1 MIIRVTGLLFFSSTT
16 GCEATPAMPF
26 LSKMIRNP
34 IFAAALSCLIVFLA
48 IIGVRHHGNLEFL
61 ELPAYDWFVRM
72 QPGSSTQDPRI
83 TLVQVSEK
91 DILSIGRWPL
101 TDEILAQALTTLI
114 KEKPR
119 AIGLDIFRDI
129 PVPPGT
135 EILNAVLSENPDII
149 VPMKFGEGGVRPP
162 PILKGT
168 EQVGF
173 NDILVDPGGV
183 VRRGL
188 LFLDDGDSVASS
200 FALRLALLYLR
211 GQGIVPQ
218 PDDQNP
224 QHLRLGNVT
233 FRPFEENDGGYVKA
247 DARGY
252 QFFLDYQGP
261 AMAFRSYSLSN
272 LLSGKV
278 NPRAINDKI
287 VLIGVTAQSV
297 KDFFFTPYSRGFSEA
312 QQVPGVFLHGLMI
325 SQLLRAGLEG
335 VQPLATLT
343 ESNEILWI
351 MLWCLLGG
359 LTGLKAHSVWRF
371 SLLGLAGVLL
381 IGLSAY
387 WAFLNRWWIPLAPPA
402 VAFLLTAALVTA
414 YVTSLERRE
423 RALLMQ
429 IFSKHVSREVAESLW
444 QQREQFLKNGRP
456 RSQKLIMTAFF
467 SDLRGFTTVSEKMDP
482 QDLMDWLNIY
492 MDRMTG
498 IIMDHGGIID
508 DFAGDGIKANFG
520 LPLPEQDESVIR
532 SDALSAVRSALNM
545 ENEMHHLNDHWREK
559 GLPEVGMRIGIYTGP
574 AVAGALGGSQRMK
587 YTTVGDTI
595 NIASRLES
603 YDKDLGKDS
612 LCRILIGES
621 TLRYL
626 GPEFRTE
633 RIGEVS
639 LKGKEEKI
647 TIYRVMGED
656 GFASLPQN
664 KEVI

>member
-1 MIIRVTGLLFFSSTT
+1 MQF
-16 GCEATPAMPF
+16 AA
-26 LSKMIRNP
+26 KMIRNP
-34 IFAAALSCLIVFLA
+34 IFAAALSCLLVFVALV
-48 IIGVRHHGNLEFL
+48 GVRHNGNLEFL
-61 ELPAYDWFVRM
+61 ELPAYDWFVRLL
-72 QPGSSTQDPRI
+72 PASSTQDDRI
-83 TLVQVSEK
+83 TLVLVSEK

-101 TDEILAQALTTLI
+101 TDEVLAQTLTTLLRG
-114 KEKPR
+114 KPR

-135 EILNAVLSENPDII
+135 EILNTVLSQNPNII
-149 VPMKFGEGGVRPP
+149 VTMKFGDGGVRPP
-162 PILKGT
+162 PVLEGT
-168 EQVGF
+168 EQVSF

-188 LFLDDGDSVASS
+188 LFLDDGDSVAHS
-200 FALRLALLYLR
+200 FALRLALLYLKT
-211 GQGIVPQ
+211 QGIVPQ
-218 PDDQNP
+218 PDERNP
-224 QHLRLGNVT
+224 QHLRLGKVS

-252 QFFLDYQGP
+252 QFLLDYQGP
-261 AMAFRSYSLSN
+261 ATHFRSCSLAD

-278 NPRAINDKI
+278 PPGAFSDKI

-297 KDFFFTPYSRGFSEA
+297 KDFFFTPYSRGFSEE
-312 QQVPGVFLHGLMI
+312 QQVPGVILHGLMI
-325 SQLLRAGLEG
+325 SQFLRAGMEG

-343 ESNEILWI
+343 EKQEMLWI
-351 MLWCLLGG
+351 LLCCLLGG
-359 LTGLKAHSVWRF
+359 ILGLRAHSAWRF
-371 SLLGLAGVLL
+371 SLLSFAGVLL

-387 WAFLNRWWIPLAPPA
+387 SAFLYRWWIPFAPPA
-402 VAFLLTAALVTA
+402 LAFVLSAALVTA
-414 YVTSLERRE
+414 YLTSLERKQRS
-423 RALLMQ
+423 LLMQ
-429 IFSKHVSREVAESLW
+429 IFSKHVSKEVAESLW
-444 QQREQFLKNGRP
+444 RQREQFLRNGRP
-456 RSQKLIMTAFF
+456 RSQKLVMTAFF

-492 MDRMTG
+492 MEKMTG
-498 IIMDHGGIID
+498 IIMARGGIID

-532 SDALSAVRSALNM
+532 RDALSAVRSALDM
-545 ENEMHHLNDHWREK
+545 ESAMHQLNAHWREK

-574 AVAGALGGSQRMK
+574 AVAGALGGLQRMK

-603 YDKDLGKDS
+603 YDKDLGKEA
-612 LCRILIGES
+612 LCRVLIGES

-626 GPEFRTE
+626 GPGFRTE

-647 TIYRVMGED
+647 TIYRVLGEE
-656 GFASLPQN
+656 GLPPVPQN
-664 KEVI
+664 KEVSP

>member
-1 MIIRVTGLLFFSSTT
+1 MPLLIKIIRNS
-16 GCEATPAMPF
+16 
-26 LSKMIRNP
+26 
-34 IFAAALSCLIVFLA
+34 IFAAALSCLLVFLA
-48 IIGVRHHGNLEFL
+48 VVGVRRNGNLEFL
-61 ELPAYDWFVRM
+61 ELPAYDWFVRL
-72 QPGSSTQDPRI
+72 QPGSFVYDPRI
-83 TLVQVSEK
+83 TVVRVSEK
-91 DILSIGRWPL
+91 DILSLGRWPL
-101 TDEILAQALTTLI
+101 TDGILAQALTALL
-114 KEKPR
+114 KESPR

-135 EILNAVLSENPDII
+135 EILDTVLWENPNII
-149 VPMKFGEGGVRPP
+149 VTMKFGEGGVRPP
-162 PILKGT
+162 PVLKGT
-168 EQVGF
+168 EQVSF

-188 LFLDDGDSVASS
+188 FFLDDGDSVAYSL
-200 FALRLALLYLR
+200 ALRLVLLYLQA
-211 GQGIVPQ
+211 QGIVPQ
-218 PDDQNP
+218 PDEQNP

-261 AMAFRSYSLSN
+261 VPPFRSYSLSN
-272 LLSGKV
+272 LLSGKIPPKAV
-278 NPRAINDKI
+278 TDKI

-312 QQVPGVFLHGLMI
+312 QQVPGVILHALMV
-325 SQLLRAGLEG
+325 SQLLRAGIEGLRPLE
-335 VQPLATLT
+335 TLT
-343 ESNEILWI
+343 ERQEIFWILLWS
-351 MLWCLLGG
+351 LLGG
-359 LTGLKAHSVWRF
+359 ILGLKAHSAWRF
-371 SLLGLAGVLL
+371 SLLGSAGVLL

-387 WAFLNRWWIPLAPPA
+387 VAFLHRWWIPLAPPA
-402 VAFLLTAALVTA
+402 LAFLLTAALVTA
-414 YVTSLERRE
+414 YVTSLVRKE

-429 IFSKHVSREVAESLW
+429 IFSKHVSKEVAESLW

-456 RSQKLIMTAFF
+456 RSRKLVMTAFF

-492 MDRMTG
+492 MERMTG
-498 IIMDHGGIID
+498 IIMAHGGIID

-520 LPLPEQDESVIR
+520 LPLQEQSESVIR
-532 SDALSAVRSALNM
+532 GDALSAVKSALDM
-545 ENEMHHLNDHWREK
+545 EKEMHRLNAHWQEK

-574 AVAGALGGSQRMK
+574 AVAGALGSFQRMK
-587 YTTVGDTI
+587 YTTIGDTI

-603 YDKDLGKDS
+603 YDKDLGKEA

-639 LKGKEEKI
+639 LKGKEERI
-647 TIYRVMGED
+647 TIYRVLGED
-656 GFASLPQN
+656 GLPPESRD
-664 KEVI
+664 KEVAQ

>member
-1 MIIRVTGLLFFSSTT
+1 MR
-16 GCEATPAMPF
+16 F
-26 LSKMIRNP
+26 LTKMIRNQ
-34 IFAAALSCLIVFLA
+34 IFAAALSCLLVFLA
-48 IIGVRHHGNLEFL
+48 IVGVRRSGNLEFL
-61 ELPAYDWFVRM
+61 ELPAYDWFVRL
-72 QPGSSTQDPRI
+72 QPGSSIQDSRI
-83 TLVQVSEK
+83 TVVWVSEK
-91 DILSIGRWPL
+91 DILSMGQWPL
-101 TDEILAQALTTLI
+101 TDEILAQALAILL

-135 EILNAVLSENPDII
+135 ETLNAVLSENPNII
-149 VPMKFGEGGVRPP
+149 VTMKFGEGGVRPP

-168 EQVGF
+168 DQVSF

-188 LFLDDGDSVASS
+188 LFLDDGDSVAYS
-200 FALRLALLYLR
+200 FGLRLALLYLQA
-211 GQGIVPQ
+211 QGIAPQ
-218 PDDQNP
+218 PDEQNP

-261 AMAFRSYSLSN
+261 AAAFQSYSLSS

-312 QQVPGVFLHGLMI
+312 QQVPGVYLHGLMV

-335 VQPLATLT
+335 VQPLATLR
-343 ESNEILWI
+343 ESEEILWI
-351 MLWCLLGG
+351 LLWCLLGG
-359 LTGLKAHSVWRF
+359 ITGLKARSAWRF
-371 SLLGLAGVLL
+371 SLLGLAGVLF

-387 WAFLNRWWIPLAPPA
+387 LAFLNRWWIPLAPPA

-414 YVTSLERRE
+414 YVTSLERKE

-429 IFSKHVSREVAESLW
+429 IFSKHVSKEVAESLW

-456 RSQKLIMTAFF
+456 RSQKLVMTAFF

-492 MDRMTG
+492 MERMTG
-498 IIMDHGGIID
+498 IIMAHGGIID

-520 LPLPEQDESVIR
+520 LPLPEQNESVIR
-532 SDALSAVRSALNM
+532 GDALSAVRSALDM
-545 ENEMHHLNDHWREK
+545 EREMHRLNAHWREK

-574 AVAGALGGSQRMK
+574 AVAGALGGFQRMK
-587 YTTVGDTI
+587 YTTIGDTI

-603 YDKDLGKDS
+603 YDKDLGKEAM
-612 LCRILIGES
+612 CRILIGES

-639 LKGKEEKI
+639 LKGKEEKV
-647 TIYRVMGED
+647 TIYRVLEEE
-656 GFASLPQN
+656 GFLSEPRN
-664 KEVI
+664 KEVAQ

>member
-1 MIIRVTGLLFFSSTT
+1 
-16 GCEATPAMPF
+16 MPF
-26 LSKMIRNP
+26 LIKMIRNS
-34 IFAAALSCLIVFLA
+34 IFAAALSCLLVFLA
-48 IIGVRHHGNLEFL
+48 IVGVRRDGNLEFL
-61 ELPAYDWFVRM
+61 ELPAYDWFVRL
-72 QPGSSTQDPRI
+72 QPGSAVHDPRI
-83 TLVQVSEK
+83 TVVRVSEK
-91 DILSIGRWPL
+91 DILSLGRWPL
-101 TDEILAQALTTLI
+101 TDEILAQALTALL

-119 AIGLDIFRDI
+119 AVGLDIFRDI

-135 EILNAVLSENPDII
+135 ETLDTVLSENPNII
-149 VPMKFGEGGVRPP
+149 VTMKFGEGGVRPP
-162 PILKGT
+162 PVLKGT
-168 EQVGF
+168 EQVSF

-188 LFLDDGDSVASS
+188 LFLDDGGSVAYSL
-200 FALRLALLYLR
+200 ALRLALLYLQA
-211 GQGIVPQ
+211 QGMGPQ
-218 PDDQNP
+218 PDEKNP

-261 AMAFRSYSLSN
+261 VAPFRSYSLAN

-278 NPRAINDKI
+278 PPKAVNDKI
-287 VLIGVTAQSV
+287 VLLGVTAQSV

-312 QQVPGVFLHGLMI
+312 QQIPGVVLHGLMV
-325 SQLLRAGLEG
+325 SQLLRAGIEG
-335 VQPLATLT
+335 IRPIETLT
-343 ESNEILWI
+343 EKQEILWI
-351 MLWCLLGG
+351 LLWGLLGG
-359 LTGLKAHSVWRF
+359 ILGLKAHSAWRF
-371 SLLGLAGVLL
+371 SLLGSAGVLL

-387 WAFLNRWWIPLAPPA
+387 AAFLYRWWIPLAPPA
-402 VAFLLTAALVTA
+402 LAFLLTAALVTA
-414 YVTSLERRE
+414 YVTSLAKKE

-429 IFSKHVSREVAESLW
+429 IFSKHVSKEVAESLW

-456 RSQKLIMTAFF
+456 RSQKLVMTAFF

-492 MDRMTG
+492 MERMTG
-498 IIMDHGGIID
+498 IIMAHGGIID

-520 LPLPEQDESVIR
+520 LPLPEQSESVIR
-532 SDALSAVRSALNM
+532 GDALSAVKSALDM
-545 ENEMHHLNDHWREK
+545 EKEMHLLNAHWQEK

-574 AVAGALGGSQRMK
+574 AVAGALGSFQRMK
-587 YTTVGDTI
+587 YTTIGDTI

-603 YDKDLGKDS
+603 YDKDLGKDA

-647 TIYRVMGED
+647 TIHRVLGED
-656 GFASLPQN
+656 GLPPESRD
-664 KEVI
+664 KEVAQ

>member
-1 MIIRVTGLLFFSSTT
+1 MQF
-16 GCEATPAMPF
+16 AA
-26 LSKMIRNP
+26 KMIRNP
-34 IFAAALSCLIVFLA
+34 IFAAALSCLLVFVALV
-48 IIGVRHHGNLEFL
+48 GVRRNGNLEFL
-61 ELPAYDWFVRM
+61 ELPAYDWFVRLL
-72 QPGSSTQDPRI
+72 PASSTQDNRI
-83 TLVQVSEK
+83 TLVLVSEK

-101 TDEILAQALTTLI
+101 TDEILAQTLTTLLRG
-114 KEKPR
+114 KPR

-135 EILNAVLSENPDII
+135 EILNTVLSRNPNII
-149 VPMKFGEGGVRPP
+149 VTMKFGDGGVRPP
-162 PILKGT
+162 PVLEGT
-168 EQVGF
+168 EQVSF

-188 LFLDDGDSVASS
+188 LFLDDGDSVAHS
-200 FALRLALLYLR
+200 FALRLALLYLKT
-211 GQGIVPQ
+211 QGIVPQ
-218 PDDQNP
+218 PDERNP
-224 QHLRLGNVT
+224 QHLRLGKVS

-252 QFFLDYQGP
+252 QFLLDYQGP
-261 AMAFRSYSLSN
+261 ATHFRSCSLAD

-278 NPRAINDKI
+278 PPGAFSDKI

-297 KDFFFTPYSRGFSEA
+297 KDFFFTPYSRGFSEE
-312 QQVPGVFLHGLMI
+312 QQVPGVILHGLMI
-325 SQLLRAGLEG
+325 SQFLRAGMEG

-343 ESNEILWI
+343 EKQEMLWI
-351 MLWCLLGG
+351 LLCCLLGG
-359 LTGLKAHSVWRF
+359 ILGLRAHSAWRF
-371 SLLGLAGVLL
+371 SLLSFAGVLL

-387 WAFLNRWWIPLAPPA
+387 SAFLYRWWIPFAPPA
-402 VAFLLTAALVTA
+402 LAFVLSAALVTA
-414 YVTSLERRE
+414 YLTSLERKQRS
-423 RALLMQ
+423 LLMQ
-429 IFSKHVSREVAESLW
+429 IFSKHVSKEVAESLW
-444 QQREQFLKNGRP
+444 RQREQFLRNGRP
-456 RSQKLIMTAFF
+456 RSQKLVMTAFF

-492 MDRMTG
+492 MEKMTG
-498 IIMDHGGIID
+498 IIMARGGIID

-532 SDALSAVRSALNM
+532 RDALSAVRSALDM
-545 ENEMHHLNDHWREK
+545 ESAMHQLNAHWREK

-574 AVAGALGGSQRMK
+574 AVAGALGGLQRMK

-603 YDKDLGKDS
+603 YDKDLGKEA
-612 LCRILIGES
+612 LCRVLIGES

-626 GPEFRTE
+626 GPGFRTE

-647 TIYRVMGED
+647 TIYRVLGEE
-656 GFASLPQN
+656 GLPPVPQN
-664 KEVI
+664 KEVSP

>member
-16 GCEATPAMPF
+16 GCEAGPGMTF

-34 IFAAALSCLIVFLA
+34 IFAAALSCLLVLLA
-48 IIGVRHHGNLEFL
+48 IVGVRRQGNLEFL

-72 QPGSSTQDPRI
+72 RPGSVIHDPRI
-83 TLVQVSEK
+83 TVVRVSEK
-91 DILSIGRWPL
+91 DILSIGQWPL
-101 TDEILAQALTTLI
+101 TDEILAQALTLLL

-119 AIGLDIFRDI
+119 VIGLDIFRDI

-135 EILNAVLSENPDII
+135 EPLNEVLSTNPNII
-149 VPMKFGEGGVRPP
+149 VTMKFGEGGVRPP

-168 EQVGF
+168 DQVSF

-188 LFLDDGDSVASS
+188 FFLDDGDSVAYS
-200 FALRLALLYLR
+200 FALRLALLYLQA
-211 GQGIVPQ
+211 QGIAPR
-218 PDDQNP
+218 PDEQNP

-233 FRPFEENDGGYVKA
+233 FKPFEENDGGYVKA

-252 QFFLDYQGP
+252 QFFIDYQGP
-261 AMAFRSYSLSN
+261 ATAFRSYSLSN

-278 NPRAINDKI
+278 SPKAINDKI

-297 KDFFFTPYSRGFSEA
+297 KDFFFTPYSRGFSEG
-312 QQVPGVFLHGLMI
+312 QLVPGVFLHGLMV
-325 SQLLRAGLEG
+325 SQLLRAGIEG
-335 VQPLATLT
+335 VQPLGTLT
-343 ESNEILWI
+343 ERKEILWI
-351 MLWCLLGG
+351 FLWCLLGG
-359 LTGLKAHSVWRF
+359 ITGLKAHSAWRF

-381 IGLSAY
+381 IGITAY
-387 WAFLNRWWIPLAPPA
+387 LAFLNRWWIPLAPPA

-414 YVTSLERRE
+414 YVTSLERKE

-492 MDRMTG
+492 MERMTG
-498 IIMDHGGIID
+498 IIMAHGGIID

-520 LPLPEQDESVIR
+520 LPLPEQNESVIR
-532 SDALSAVRSALNM
+532 GDALSAVRSALDM
-545 ENEMHHLNDHWREK
+545 EMEMHHLNAHWREK

-587 YTTVGDTI
+587 YTTIGDTI

-603 YDKDLGKDS
+603 YDKDLGKEA

-626 GPEFRTE
+626 GSEFRTE

-647 TIYRVMGED
+647 TIHRVLGEE
-656 GFASLPQN
+656 SLPPSP
-664 KEVI
+664 